1 MRRGLIALLAAGLV
15 LVAGVAAAAAA
26 GGSSPMD
33 LFHAKP
39 AKQPVQ
45 RPRETSSAS
54 RVHVTSS
61 TPARPS
67 GPSAKEEDDQADNE
81 DKDSERGPPS
91 QEPAAHKVMLCHHTG
106 SWKHPFHAIS
116 VDEHAVTA
124 HTAHGDT
131 LGACSATPAD
141 GTPPTKHEKQI
152 SPMRPHPGNRGRAS
166 EHRGRGHDK

>member
-15 LVAGVAAAAAA
+15 LVAGVAAAA
-26 GGSSPMD
+26 GGSSPTD
-33 LFHAKP
+33 LFHSEP
-39 AKQPVQ
+39 AKQAVQ

-54 RVHVTSS
+54 RAHLTS

-67 GPSAKEEDDQADNE
+67 GASAKKEDDQADNE
-81 DKDSERGPPS
+81 DKDSKRGATP

-116 VDEHAVTA
+116 VDEHAVSA

-131 LGACSATPAD
+131 LGACPATPAD

-152 SPMRPHPGNRGRAS
+152 RPTRPHPGNRGRAS

>member
-1 MRRGLIALLAAGLV
+1 MRRGSIGLLAAGLV
-15 LVAGVAAAAAA
+15 LVAAVAAAAAA

-39 AKQPVQ
+39 AKPAVQ

-54 RVHVTSS
+54 RAHVTS

-67 GPSAKEEDDQADNE
+67 RASAKKEDDQADNE
-81 DKDSERGPPS
+81 DKDSKRGTTS

-116 VDEHAVTA
+116 VDQHAATA
-124 HTAHGDT
+124 HTARGDT
-131 LGACSATPAD
+131 LGACPATPAD

-152 SPMRPHPGNRGRAS
+152 SPTRRPHPGNRGPS
-166 EHRGRGHDK
+166 K

>member
-15 LVAGVAAAAAA
+15 LVAGVAAAAAS
-26 GGSSPMD
+26 GSSPMD

-39 AKQPVQ
+39 AKQAVQ
-45 RPRETSSAS
+45 RPRETSSPS
-54 RVHVTSS
+54 RAHVKS

-67 GPSAKEEDDQADNE
+67 GASAKKKDDQADSE
-81 DKDSERGPPS
+81 DNDSKSGATS

-106 SWKHPFHAIS
+106 SWKHPFNAIS
-116 VDEHAVTA
+116 VDEHAVSA

-131 LGACSATPAD
+131 LGACPATPAD
-141 GTPPTKHEKQI
+141 GTPPTKHEQQI
-152 SPMRPHPGNRGRAS
+152 SPARPHPGNRGRAS

>member
-15 LVAGVAAAAAA
+15 LVAGVAAAAAS
-26 GGSSPMD
+26 GSSPMD

-39 AKQPVQ
+39 AKQAVQ
-45 RPRETSSAS
+45 RPREASSAS
-54 RVHVTSS
+54 RAHVTS
-61 TPARPS
+61 TPAKPS
-67 GPSAKEEDDQADNE
+67 RVSAKTEDDQADNE
-81 DKDSERGPPS
+81 DKDSKWGATSR
-91 QEPAAHKVMLCHHTG
+91 EPAAHSVMLCHHTG

-116 VDEHAVTA
+116 VDEHAVSA

-131 LGACSATPAD
+131 LGACPAAPAQ

-152 SPMRPHPGNRGRAS
+152 SPTHPHPGNRGRAH

>member
-26 GGSSPMD
+26 GGGSPMD

-39 AKQPVQ
+39 AKQAVQ

-54 RVHVTSS
+54 RAHVTS
-61 TPARPS
+61 TLAQPS
-67 GPSAKEEDDQADNE
+67 GASAKKEDDQADKE
-81 DKDSERGPPS
+81 DKDSKSGATS
-91 QEPAAHKVMLCHHTG
+91 QEPAAHKVTLCHHTG

-116 VDEHAVTA
+116 VDEHAVSA

-131 LGACSATPAD
+131 LGACPATPA

-152 SPMRPHPGNRGRAS
+152 SPTRPHPGNRGRAS

>member
-15 LVAGVAAAAAA
+15 LVAGVAAAA
-26 GGSSPMD
+26 GGSSPTD

-39 AKQPVQ
+39 AKQAVQ
-45 RPRETSSAS
+45 RPRETSSPS
-54 RVHVTSS
+54 RAHVTS

-67 GPSAKEEDDQADNE
+67 GASAKQKDDQADNE
-81 DKDSERGPPS
+81 DNDPKSGATS
-91 QEPAAHKVMLCHHTG
+91 QEPTAHKVMLCHHTG

-131 LGACSATPAD
+131 LGACPATPAD

-152 SPMRPHPGNRGRAS
+152 SPAHPHPGNRGRAS
-166 EHRGRGHDK
+166 EHHGRGHDK

>member
-26 GGSSPMD
+26 SGSSPMD

-39 AKQPVQ
+39 AKQAVQ
-45 RPRETSSAS
+45 RPLETSSAS
-54 RVHVTSS
+54 RAHVTS

-67 GPSAKEEDDQADNE
+67 GVSAKKEDNQADNE
-81 DKDSERGPPS
+81 DKDSKRGATP
-91 QEPAAHKVMLCHHTG
+91 QEPAVHKVMLCHHTG

-116 VDEHAVTA
+116 VDQHAVTA
-124 HTAHGDT
+124 HTTHGDT

-141 GTPPTKHEKQI
+141 GTPPTKHEKHI
-152 SPMRPHPGNRGRAS
+152 SPTRPHPGNRGRAS

>member
-1 MRRGLIALLAAGLV
+1 MRRGSIALLAAGLV

-39 AKQPVQ
+39 AKQTVQ
-45 RPRETSSAS
+45 RPREASSAS
-54 RVHVTSS
+54 RAHVTS

-67 GPSAKEEDDQADNE
+67 RASAEKEDDQADNE
-81 DKDSERGPPS
+81 DKDSKSGATSR
-91 QEPAAHKVMLCHHTG
+91 EPAAHKVMLCHHTG
-106 SWKHPFHAIS
+106 SWKHPFHAIN
-116 VDEHAVTA
+116 VDEHAVSA

-131 LGACSATPAD
+131 LGACPATPAD

-152 SPMRPHPGNRGRAS
+152 SPTRPHPGNRGRAS

>member
-15 LVAGVAAAAAA
+15 LVAGVAAAAA

-39 AKQPVQ
+39 AKQTVQ
-45 RPRETSSAS
+45 RPRETSSPS
-54 RVHVTSS
+54 RAHVTS
-61 TPARPS
+61 TPARPT
-67 GPSAKEEDDQADNE
+67 GTSAKQEDDPADNE
-81 DKDSERGPPS
+81 DKDSKSGATS
-91 QEPAAHKVMLCHHTG
+91 QESAAHKVMLCHHTG

-131 LGACSATPAD
+131 LGACPATPAD
-141 GTPPTKHEKQI
+141 GTPPTKHQKQI
-152 SPMRPHPGNRGRAS
+152 SPARPHPGNRGRAS